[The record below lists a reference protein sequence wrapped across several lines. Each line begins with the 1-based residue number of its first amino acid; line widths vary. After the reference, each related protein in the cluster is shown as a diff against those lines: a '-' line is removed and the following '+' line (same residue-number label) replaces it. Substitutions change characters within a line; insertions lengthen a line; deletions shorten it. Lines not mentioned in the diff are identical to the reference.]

1 MFCSVVEVKELRIR
15 REAKSKF
22 RHFDED
28 LDKDLLVTTSFVLT
42 QNGVFTF
49 TIHSPDVLSEL
60 TIFVLITS
68 LFSLSILFLMA
79 VELAVAVYCNL
90 TIYTFWASVSA
101 LATTSSTGPTI

>member
-1 MFCSVVEVKELRIR
+1 MFRSVEVKELRIR

-49 TIHSPDVLSEL
+49 TIHSPDVY
-60 TIFVLITS
+60 S
-68 LFSLSILFLMA
+68 LNSPSSYLLHFFSLSILFLMA